1 MRFGPQRRVNDLG
14 FHYMDH
20 VNSTGMGY
28 DNRLVRKSDPLLT
41 KGEVAGML
49 VAGIIFMLVIVLGY

>member
-41 KGEVAGML
+41 KGEVTGML